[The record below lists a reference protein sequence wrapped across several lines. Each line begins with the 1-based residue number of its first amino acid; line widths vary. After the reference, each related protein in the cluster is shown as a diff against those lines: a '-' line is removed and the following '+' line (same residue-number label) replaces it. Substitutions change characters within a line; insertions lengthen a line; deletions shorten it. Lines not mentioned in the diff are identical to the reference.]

1 MNKFLYI
8 GDLAASNHAHMY
20 PAESFRGAH
29 PKADDTLN
37 IYFTPITEGGL
48 APGKD
53 NDVWTL
59 SLATN
64 NKHKEVMTAIAEAIA
79 HGDEQIIVLADIDD
93 SVFISEHVDGVSL
106 QALSSDV

>member
-1 MNKFLYI
+1 MNKFIYI
-8 GDLAASNHAHMY
+8 GDIAASSAAYMY

-37 IYFTPITEGGL
+37 VYFTPSREAGL
-48 APGKD
+48 APDKD

-59 SLATN
+59 SLSSN
-64 NKHKEVMTAIAEAIA
+64 NKHKEVMVAIAEAIA
-79 HGDEQIIVLADIDD
+79 HGDEQIIVLADTDD
-93 SVFISEHVDGVSL
+93 SIFISEHVNGVSL

>member
-1 MNKFLYI
+1 MEKFIYI
-8 GDLAASNHAHMY
+8 GDISSNHAYMY

-37 IYFTPITEGGL
+37 IYFTPIFEFGL
-48 APGKD
+48 APDKD

-79 HGDEQIIVLADIDD
+79 HGDEQIIVIADVDNSI
-93 SVFISEHVDGVSL
+93 FISDDVNGVAL